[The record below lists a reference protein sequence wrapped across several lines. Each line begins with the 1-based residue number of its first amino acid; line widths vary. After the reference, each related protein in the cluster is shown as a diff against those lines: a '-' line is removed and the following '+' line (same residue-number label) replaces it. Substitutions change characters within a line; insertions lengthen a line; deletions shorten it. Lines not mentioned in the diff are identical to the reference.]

1 MRRKFQTLIAERT
14 MEMILGYNRNDWEQ
28 FQIKNPVEIVLPK
41 KTSNILIAGKS
52 GSGKSLSARWY
63 LWQLLHNRESLVY
76 IADYKAGEELPFE
89 GLSSY
94 ASGEKAF
101 DMINDFYQ
109 FFTEVRNHKIRL
121 KEHVSLF
128 IEEWF
133 GLLTYAE
140 NQSKKL
146 KTELMAKIGE
156 ILAVGRGLN
165 IGIMLCV
172 QRADASHFSAGMR
185 EQFQVVNCMGRCST
199 EQFRMLGFN
208 GELESNPTS
217 RYGAGEALVLIDGQ
231 ESIKEIKVPFIKN
244 EAVLCDQIRH
254 YLHHQPSLPKL
265 IRAVAGGES
274 AEQ

>member
-1 MRRKFQTLIAERT
+1 MTI
-14 MEMILGYNRNDWEQ
+14 GYDRNDWKQ
-28 FQIKNPVEIVLPK
+28 FQIKNPVNIVLAK
-41 KTSNILIAGKS
+41 KTNSLLIVGKS
-52 GSGKSLSARWY
+52 GSGKSYSIRGW
-63 LWQLLHNRESLVY
+63 LWQLLHNRESIVY
-76 IADYKAGEELPFE
+76 IADYKAGEEYEAFE
-89 GLSSY
+89 GSPSY
-94 ASGEKAF
+94 ASGEQVF
-101 DMINDFYQ
+101 DMIQSFYL
-109 FFTEVRNHKIRL
+109 FFTEVRNSKLRL
-121 KEHVSLF
+121 QQHYTLL

-146 KTELMAKIGE
+146 KTKLMAKIGE

-172 QRADASHFSAGMR
+172 QRADSNLFTSGTR
-185 EQFQVVNCMGRCST
+185 EQFQCVCSFGRCSA

-231 ESIKEIKVPFIKN
+231 DSVREIKVPLIKN
-244 EAVLCDQIRH
+244 EETLCQQVRY
-254 YLHHQPSLPKL
+254 YLDKQPTISDL

-274 AEQ
+274 TEQ

>member
-1 MRRKFQTLIAERT
+1 
-14 MEMILGYNRNDWEQ
+14 MEMILGYDRNDWEQ

-109 FFTEVRNHKIRL
+109 FFTEVRSRKLRL
-121 KEHVSLF
+121 QQHYTLF

-146 KTELMAKIGE
+146 KTELMAKISE
-156 ILAVGRGLN
+156 LLSVARGLN
-165 IGIMLCV
+165 IGVIIAL
-172 QRADASHFSAGMR
+172 QRADASLFNSGAR
-185 EQFQVVNCMGRCST
+185 EQFQCVCSFGRCSS

-217 RYGAGEALVLIDGQ
+217 RYGAGEALALIDGQ
-231 ESIKEIKVPFIKN
+231 ESIKEIKVPFIRN
-244 EAVLCDQIRH
+244 EAVLCNQIRH
-254 YLHHQPSLPKL
+254 HLQCQPSLPKL

-274 AEQ
+274 TEQ

>member
-1 MRRKFQTLIAERT
+1 MN
-14 MEMILGYNRNDWEQ
+14 LGYDLLDFSELG
-28 FQIKNPVEIVLPK
+28 IKIPVQVKIGK
-41 KTSNILIAGKS
+41 NISSILIAGKS

-63 LWQLLHNRESLVY
+63 IWQLLRDRESRIY
-76 IADYKAGEELPFE
+76 IADYKASEENEAFE
-89 GLSSY
+89 DSSSY

-109 FFTEVRNHKIRL
+109 FFTEVRSRKLRL
-121 KEHVSLF
+121 QQHYTLF

-172 QRADASHFSAGMR
+172 QRADSTLFTSGTR
-185 EQFQVVNCMGRCST
+185 EQFQCVCSFGRCSS
-199 EQFRMLGFN
+199 EQFRMLGH
-208 GELESNPTS
+208 L
-217 RYGAGEALVLIDGQ
+217 
-231 ESIKEIKVPFIKN
+231 
-244 EAVLCDQIRH
+244 
-254 YLHHQPSLPKL
+254 
-265 IRAVAGGES
+265 
-274 AEQ
+274 

>member
-1 MRRKFQTLIAERT
+1 
-14 MEMILGYNRNDWEQ
+14 MEMILGYDRNDWER
-28 FQIKNPVEIVLPK
+28 FSIKNPIQVKIGK
-41 KTSNILIAGKS
+41 NISSILIAGKS
-52 GSGKSLSARWY
+52 GSGKSLSVRWY
-63 LWQLLHNRESLVY
+63 IWQLLRERESLVC

-109 FFTEVRNHKIRL
+109 FFTEVRSRKLRL
-121 KEHVSLF
+121 QQHYTLF

-146 KTELMAKIGE
+146 KTELMAKISE
-156 ILAVGRGLN
+156 LLSVARGLN
-165 IGIMLCV
+165 IGVIIAL
-172 QRADASHFSAGMR
+172 QRADASLFGSGAR
-185 EQFQVVNCMGRCST
+185 EQFQCVCSFGRCSS

-208 GELESNPTS
+208 SELESNPTS
-217 RYGAGEALVLIDGQ
+217 RYGAGEALSLIDGQ
-231 ESIKEIKVPFIKN
+231 ESIKEIKVPFIRN

-254 YLHHQPSLPKL
+254 HLQCQPSLPKL

-274 AEQ
+274 TEQ

>member
-1 MRRKFQTLIAERT
+1 MTI
-14 MEMILGYNRNDWEQ
+14 GYDQNDWKQ

-41 KTSNILIAGKS
+41 KTSNFLVAGVS

-76 IADYKAGEELPFE
+76 IADYKAGEEYEAFE
-89 GLSSY
+89 GSPSY

-101 DMINDFYQ
+101 DMIDSFYL
-109 FFTEVRNHKIRL
+109 FFTEVRNSKLRL
-121 KEHVSLF
+121 QQHYTLF

-172 QRADASHFSAGMR
+172 QRADSNLFTSGAR
-185 EQFQVVNCMGRCST
+185 EQFQCVCSFGRCSA

-208 GELESNPTS
+208 AELDSNPS
-217 RYGAGEALVLIDGQ
+217 INYKAGEALVLIDGQ
-231 ESIKEIKVPFIKN
+231 DSVREIIVPFIEN
-244 EAVLCDQIRH
+244 EDVLCKQVRY
-254 YLHHQPSLPKL
+254 YLDKQPTISDL

-274 AEQ
+274 TEQ

>member
-1 MRRKFQTLIAERT
+1 MIVERM
-14 MEMILGYNRNDWEQ
+14 MEMILGYDRNDWER
-28 FQIKNPVEIVLPK
+28 FSIKNPIQVKIGK
-41 KTSNILIAGKS
+41 NISSILIAGKS
-52 GSGKSLSARWY
+52 GSGKSLSVRWY
-63 LWQLLHNRESLVY
+63 IWQLLRERESLVY
-76 IADYKAGEELPFE
+76 IADYKAGEEYEAFE

-109 FFTEVRNHKIRL
+109 FFTEVRSRKLRL
-121 KEHVSLF
+121 QQHYTLF

-172 QRADASHFSAGMR
+172 QRADSSLFSAGCS
-185 EQFQVVNCMGRCST
+185 EQFQCV
-199 EQFRMLGFN
+199 
-208 GELESNPTS
+208 
-217 RYGAGEALVLIDGQ
+217 
-231 ESIKEIKVPFIKN
+231 
-244 EAVLCDQIRH
+244 
-254 YLHHQPSLPKL
+254 
-265 IRAVAGGES
+265 
-274 AEQ
+274 

>member
-1 MRRKFQTLIAERT
+1 
-14 MEMILGYNRNDWEQ
+14 MIIGYDREDWKK

-41 KTSNILIAGKS
+41 KTNNILVSGKS
-52 GSGKSLSARWY
+52 GSGKSMSLLWY
-63 LWQLLHNRESLVY
+63 IWQLLYKQESLVS

-109 FFTEVRNHKIRL
+109 FFTEVRSRKLRL
-121 KEHVSLF
+121 QQHYTLF

-165 IGIMLCV
+165 IGIMLCT
-172 QRADASHFSAGMR
+172 QRADSSLFLSGTR
-185 EQFQVVNCMGRCST
+185 EQFQCILNFARCSS
-199 EQFRMLGFN
+199 EAFRMLGFS

-217 RYGAGEALVLIDGQ
+217 RYGAGEALALIDGQ

-244 EAVLCDQIRH
+244 EEVLCNQIRH

>member
-1 MRRKFQTLIAERT
+1 
-14 MEMILGYNRNDWEQ
+14 MILGYNRNDWEQ

-172 QRADASHFSAGMR
+172 QRADSALFSSGAR
-185 EQFQVVNCMGRCST
+185 EQFQCVMNFARCSS
-199 EQFRMLGFN
+199 EAFRMLGFS

-244 EAVLCDQIRH
+244 EEVLCDQIRH
-254 YLHHQPSLPKL
+254 YLHRQPSLPKL

-274 AEQ
+274 TEQ

>member
-1 MRRKFQTLIAERT
+1 MTR
-14 MEMILGYNRNDWEQ
+14 GYDQYDWKQ

-41 KTSNILIAGKS
+41 KTSNFLVAGVS

-76 IADYKAGEELPFE
+76 IADYKAGEEYEAFE
-89 GLSSY
+89 GSPSY

-101 DMINDFYQ
+101 DMIDSFYL
-109 FFTEVRNHKIRL
+109 FFTEVRNSKLRL
-121 KEHVSLF
+121 QQHYTLF

-172 QRADASHFSAGMR
+172 QRADSNLFTSGTR
-185 EQFQVVNCMGRCST
+185 EQFHCIINFSRCSS
-199 EQFRMLGFN
+199 EAFRMLGFS

-217 RYGAGEALVLIDGQ
+217 RYGSGEALVLIDGQ
-231 ESIKEIKVPFIKN
+231 DAVREIKVPLIKN
-244 EAVLCDQIRH
+244 EEILCQQIRY
-254 YLHHQPSLPKL
+254 YLDKQPTISDL

-274 AEQ
+274 TEQ

>member
-1 MRRKFQTLIAERT
+1 
-14 MEMILGYNRNDWEQ
+14 MIFGYDLEDWKQ
-28 FQIKNPVEIVLPK
+28 FQIKNQVEIVLPK

-63 LWQLLHNRESLVY
+63 LWQLLHNRESLIY
-76 IADYKAGEELPFE
+76 ITDYKAGEEYEAFE
-89 GLSSY
+89 GSPSY

-109 FFTEVRNHKIRL
+109 FFTEVRNSKIRL
-121 KEHVSLF
+121 KMHYTLF

-165 IGIMLCV
+165 IGVIVVL
-172 QRADASHFSAGMR
+172 QRADASLFNSGTR
-185 EQFQVVNCMGRCST
+185 EQFQCVCSFGRCSA

-208 GELESNPTS
+208 GELESKPIWS
-217 RYGAGEALVLIDGQ
+217 RRSVGAYRWAGCSQRDQSSID
-231 ESIKEIKVPFIKN
+231 
-244 EAVLCDQIRH
+244 
-254 YLHHQPSLPKL
+254 
-265 IRAVAGGES
+265 
-274 AEQ
+274 